1 MALTNYYTHLMIT
14 KKYNKQFLCENEFKS
29 HSRWA
34 IRDGLVIFQFFS
46 DLMKI
51 SNIKSTLPSFRY
63 QKTCITKTLER
74 YFKLQIIFILN
85 RHFQNCP
92 LLNFICYNTLND
104 IRHLCDI
111 EFKNQIQN
119 TKQEDLILDHPV
131 RYFFS

>member
-1 MALTNYYTHLMIT
+1 
-14 KKYNKQFLCENEFKS
+14 
-29 HSRWA
+29 
-34 IRDGLVIFQFFS
+34 
-46 DLMKI
+46 MKI

-74 YFKLQIIFILN
+74 YFKLQLIIFILK

-92 LLNFICYNTLND
+92 LLNFICYNTSND

-119 TKQEDLILDHPV
+119 RKTLFWITRYDIFFLIPGEQWAAL
-131 RYFFS
+131 YTWFSILEIFATVDIWSSAVFIFLKSIVLGGIIIQGQTI